1 MTEQLAEAS
10 AASIDDAT
18 LVARAKRECKAF
30 APLYVRYY
38 DRVYAY
44 CYRRLGN
51 PDDAAD
57 ATSLIF
63 ARVLA
68 ALPSCRAESFRSWL
82 FSIAHN
88 VLIDY
93 YRTRKIDRPLDDAF
107 EMADRA
113 PSPEDEAIA
122 ADAKATVTKLL
133 AELPEEQRAV
143 LELRLAG
150 LNSKEIAAV
159 LGKQPNAVDQAQ
171 FRAMTRLK
179 LLAQRAGSWTEGP
192 K

>member
-1 MTEQLAEAS
+1 MTEQLAD
-10 AASIDDAT
+10 AAAAMIDDAT
-18 LVARAKRECKAF
+18 LVARAKREPKAF

-51 PDDAAD
+51 PEDAAD

-63 ARVLA
+63 SRVLA
-68 ALPSCRAESFRSWL
+68 ALPNCREESFRSWL

-88 VLIDY
+88 VLVDT
-93 YRTRKIDRPLDDAF
+93 YRSRKLDRPIDDAF
-107 EMADRA
+107 EVIDRA

-122 ADAKATVTKLL
+122 ADAKATVTRLL
-133 AELPEEQRAV
+133 AGLSEEQRSV

-150 LNSKEIAAV
+150 LTSKEIAAV
-159 LGKQPNAVDQAQ
+159 LGKQANAVDQMQ
-171 FRAMTRLK
+171 FRAMTKLK
-179 LLAQRAGSWTEGP
+179 LLAQSAGSWTEGP
-192 K
+192 Q

>member
-1 MTEQLAEAS
+1 MTEQLADAP

-18 LVARAKRECKAF
+18 LVARAKREVKAF

-63 ARVLA
+63 SRVLA
-68 ALPSCRAESFRSWL
+68 ALSSCKDESFRSWL

-88 VLIDY
+88 VLVDY

-107 EMADRA
+107 EVADRA

-122 ADAKATVTKLL
+122 ADAKATVTMLL

-150 LNSKEIAAV
+150 LTSKEIAAV

-192 K
+192 R

>member
-10 AASIDDAT
+10 ATSIDDAT
-18 LVARAKRECKAF
+18 LVARAKREVKAF

-63 ARVLA
+63 SRVLA
-68 ALPSCRAESFRSWL
+68 ALSSCRDESFRSWL

-88 VLIDY
+88 VLADY
-93 YRTRKIDRPLDDAF
+93 YRTRKIDRPIDDAF
-107 EMADRA
+107 EVADHG

-122 ADAKATVTKLL
+122 AEAKATVTKLL

-150 LNSKEIAAV
+150 LTSKEIAAV

>member
-1 MTEQLAEAS
+1 
-10 AASIDDAT
+10 
-18 LVARAKRECKAF
+18 V
-30 APLYVRYY
+30 
-38 DRVYAY
+38 
-44 CYRRLGN
+44 
-51 PDDAAD
+51 
-57 ATSLIF
+57 
-63 ARVLA
+63 
-68 ALPSCRAESFRSWL
+68 
-82 FSIAHN
+82 
-88 VLIDY
+88 
-93 YRTRKIDRPLDDAF
+93 
-107 EMADRA
+107 ADRA

-150 LNSKEIAAV
+150 LTSKEIAAV

-192 K
+192 R